1 MAVHVSSFIF
11 IDIFYVYF
19 CSIEMF
25 VFVAVAVCGGERCQY
40 VAATVSGHVQNY
52 SEQLEDTSGGH
63 ALCLQSTV
71 HHSLQV

>member
-1 MAVHVSSFIF
+1 
-11 IDIFYVYF
+11 
-19 CSIEMF
+19 MF